1 MTRNNPNSR
10 NKSDQLSSTYK
21 EESSNSTMDTD
32 DVLTEDP
39 EFPSFISKGN
49 DFNSLYRDVNRK
61 KSEMKNSTLGGL
73 DRKSVVQGKRGD
85 LGKGGNMKKRSKRS
99 SEADE

>member
-49 DFNSLYRDVNRK
+49 DSNSLYRDVNRK
-61 KSEMKNSTLGGL
+61 KSEMKNSTLGGF
-73 DRKSVVQGKRGD
+73 
-85 LGKGGNMKKRSKRS
+85 
-99 SEADE
+99 